1 MKRIRR
7 FLSPLVAINFMI
19 INLVGCATAIH
30 TKPLFQYE
38 ISPYQISPLP
48 FEKRINKIAGFNKFL
63 DNRPQGGKEILS
75 GYEAMRQSLSDK
87 ISFLLVTD
95 FEKSQVFKVIHCPV
109 QSTDD
114 IVINYSI
121 DRFEWEHREKTF
133 TGKLQECPLTVFL
146 PVLALPFLAGAP
158 ILREHY
164 VIDILLEIKDNK
176 TGAIIAQLK
185 ESFKV
190 VQAVSLYSSSK
201 LKQDATE
208 TFSNVVNKFKKELSE
223 KINSYFN
230 SQMAGVAGEE

>member
-1 MKRIRR
+1 
-7 FLSPLVAINFMI
+7 MI
-19 INLVGCATAIH
+19 INLAGCATAIH

-38 ISPYQISPLP
+38 IPPYQVSPLP
-48 FEKRINKIAGFNKFL
+48 SEKRINKIAGFNKLL
-63 DNRPQGGKEILS
+63 DNRPRGKDILKS
-75 GYEAMRQSLSDK
+75 GYEAMRQSASDK
-87 ISFLLVTD
+87 IGSLLVTD
-95 FEKSQVFKVIHCPV
+95 FEKSQVFKGIHCPA
-109 QSTDD
+109 QPTDD

-121 DRFEWEHREKTF
+121 DSFEWEHREKTF
-133 TGKLQECPLTVFL
+133 TGKLQECPLVVFL

-158 ILREHY
+158 ICREHY
-164 VIDILLEIKDNK
+164 IINILLEIKDNK

-223 KINSYFN
+223 KINGYFN
-230 SQMAGVAGEE
+230 SQMARVVGEK